1 MLTKGDAKGSGQSE
15 QLNPSAG
22 IHSYRDPP
30 AANSGAS
37 SPAQITASEPTEAE
51 KRLTVTSKLSVI
63 TQPLKLVVLT
73 VYQVVDSGLAS
84 GEEDVG
90 SESPV
95 AGDQFQTKPPAGGS
109 PNGVAFSIAYSSEHI
124 VASNPASNNRLW
136 SMSTVSVSY
145 VKHQLSSNKT
155 I

>member
-37 SPAQITASEPTEAE
+37 SPAQITAPEPTEAE

-63 TQPLKLVVLT
+63 IQPLKLVVFT

-109 PNGVAFSIAYSSEHI
+109 PGPPPPSSGRAQPRESATA
-124 VASNPASNNRLW
+124 ASGRLPD
-136 SMSTVSVSY
+136 SGS
-145 VKHQLSSNKT
+145 
-155 I
+155 